1 LLIDPDI
8 EEDIGMIQSVTRVIR
23 EIRNQYNITPSK
35 KLIAS
40 SNAPNA
46 TADILKTNA
55 ELICNL
61 AGLDKFI
68 VETEVEKPQNAATAL
83 VDEIE
88 VYVHDVIDTEAERNR
103 LEKQKHQIE
112 NALGSVQAKLKNEDF
127 VTRAKPE
134 VVTQAREKL
143 QELSE
148 QVETIE
154 KHLSELKDRS
164 I

>member
-1 LLIDPDI
+1 
-8 EEDIGMIQSVTRVIR
+8 MIR
-23 EIRNQYNITPSK
+23 EIRNQYNIVPAK
-35 KLIAS
+35 RLAAS
-40 SNAPNA
+40 ANAPKV
-46 TADILKTNA
+46 TADILNANA

-68 VETEVEKPQNAATAL
+68 VETEAEKPQNAATAL

-103 LEKQKHQIE
+103 LEKQKQQIE
-112 NALGSVQAKLKNEDF
+112 DALGSVQAKLNNENF

-143 QELSE
+143 QELTE

-154 KHLSELKDRS
+154 KHLLELKG
-164 I
+164 